1 MRIKSVQHT
10 IKQPAYTHIEISH
23 STIHIF
29 FLQDLFTAGTDT
41 SASTIEWAMAELLQS
56 PSSMAKAR
64 DELAQA
70 IGPKQEIEESGNEIA

>member
-1 MRIKSVQHT
+1 M
-10 IKQPAYTHIEISH
+10 YTHRDIEISH
-23 STIHIF
+23 STLHI
-29 FLQDLFTAGTDT
+29 FLQDLFTAATDT
-41 SASTIEWAMAELLQS
+41 SAATIEWAMPELLQS